1 MAANFVPLVLIPQLI
16 FSGALV
22 KYEEMNRDPD
32 LLYTIQRWLI
42 ANPDPKNPDPE
53 AREASDKTLRIPT
66 ISRFVATHYSYEA
79 LVVAQA
85 KFNPLTRRQD
95 ALQEQID
102 LLAKSKNRTEAEN
115 RRLED
120 LKQALIDVS
129 VLQSDSGRDLDRRM
143 RGVDRVLKGVSLA
156 ESGLSP
162 GGPRIS
168 AQRRYSNQKVGEMV
182 YKAETEQSDYRRK
195 RPANV
200 FFSPDK
206 YLWGIKVNVYLWNSL
221 VLIFSSAGLLAL
233 LHAILSS
240 QLRPVGKSFEE

>member
-1 MAANFVPLVLIPQLI
+1 
-16 FSGALV
+16 
-22 KYEEMNRDPD
+22 
-32 LLYTIQRWLI
+32 
-42 ANPDPKNPDPE
+42 
-53 AREASDKTLRIPT
+53 
-66 ISRFVATHYSYEA
+66 
-79 LVVAQA
+79 
-85 KFNPLTRRQD
+85 
-95 ALQEQID
+95 
-102 LLAKSKNRTEAEN
+102 
-115 RRLED
+115 
-120 LKQALIDVS
+120 
-129 VLQSDSGRDLDRRM
+129 M